1 MPPLWALGSSRLRAV
16 TAMGSLLR
24 LLVGGVLVAPPAVL
38 AELDPVGIVLLVLQG
53 GVVAP
58 FADATGQGD
67 DVFHSCLF
75 GGEKEKSLGF
85 LGAVNS
91 SRGSCGPGP
100 NCPVP
105 CVPGHMIRSMPAHVI
120 AVLHGDQTGE
130 ELLREA
136 LRLLDP
142 GVLGVKVETR
152 DFDLSLEERR
162 RTRNQCVLDAASAL
176 RELGFGIKAATVT
189 PEGSGDVGSPNAIL
203 RKQVDGR
210 VIVRTGRRIPGVRP
224 LAGVHAPISVIRM
237 AVDDAYGAKEW
248 REGHDLDEWAYRTE
262 KISRRTSRIVA
273 EYAFN
278 HAKRIEAKVFGGPK
292 YTVSP
297 VYEGMFKE
305 ELDDAAARNA
315 DVRYEPHLIDATYAL
330 LLATSGEALVIPALN
345 RDGDTLS
352 DLVMQMFGT
361 IAGAEST
368 LLAFDESGA
377 VTVAMTEAPH
387 GTAPALEGKNV
398 ANPMA
403 MIMSVASLLGYM
415 KGEDARRASRAIYE
429 AALEAV
435 SEGVRTADLGGHAS
449 TSDFTAEV
457 IRRVKTK
464 VDVWSSLA
472 DIER

>member
-1 MPPLWALGSSRLRAV
+1 MA
-16 TAMGSLLR
+16 
-24 LLVGGVLVAPPAVL
+24 AP
-38 AELDPVGIVLLVLQG
+38 
-53 GVVAP
+53 
-58 FADATGQGD
+58 T
-67 DVFHSCLF
+67 
-75 GGEKEKSLGF
+75 
-85 LGAVNS
+85 
-91 SRGSCGPGP
+91 
-100 NCPVP
+100 
-105 CVPGHMIRSMPAHVI
+105 I

-136 LRLLDP
+136 LRLLEP
-142 GVLGVKVETR
+142 GVLGIQVETK
-152 DFDLSLEERR
+152 DFDVSLEARR
-162 RTRNQCVLDAASAL
+162 SSRNQCVLDAAQAL

-203 RKQVDGR
+203 RKQIDGR

-237 AVDDAYGAKEW
+237 AVDDAYGAREW

-262 KISRRTSRIVA
+262 KISRRTCRIVA
-273 EYAFN
+273 DYAFR
-278 HAKRIEAKVFGGPK
+278 HARRIEAKVFGGPK
-292 YTVSP
+292 FTVSP

-305 ELDDAAARNA
+305 ELDAAAKRNP

-330 LLATSGEALVIPALN
+330 LLATTGEALVIPALN

-352 DLVMQMFGT
+352 DLVMQMFGS

-368 LLAFDESGA
+368 LLAFDEAGA
-377 VTVAMTEAPH
+377 VEVAMTEAPH

-398 ANPMA
+398 ANPTA
-403 MIMSVASLLGYM
+403 MIMAVASLLSYM
-415 KGEDARRASRAIYE
+415 KEEDARRASRAIYE

-435 SEGVRTADLGGHAS
+435 SDGVRTTDLGGHAS

-464 VDVWSSLA
+464 VEVWSALA